1 LRAGRGQNENTT
13 QEILVFPFFDLFP
26 ALLPIGVAFYMVW
39 LRWTRVR
46 DPEPD
51 SATIQYEPPQ
61 KLTPAECGALLENA
75 VEICSITATIVDL
88 SVKGYLTIDQK
99 DDGKVSRGSK
109 DGRDYFFHLLKPPSE
124 WDKLKPH
131 ERATLTAIFI
141 PTNVLRMASEALAQI
156 QKAAGSPM
164 LASAFSRLE
173 ATVKENP
180 TLRALSETGSDP
192 QSVVALADLQN
203 DFHLHLPIICN
214 SIFDALQAG
223 GYYVRRPDRIRP
235 LYVTAGVL
243 TGVVTVLFGVYLAV
257 KGGPGLST
265 VLSGVVTGAIICGFG
280 WFMPARSVT
289 GARALAKI
297 RGFKNFLGRV
307 EKDRIERLQCTP
319 QLFEKYLPYA
329 MALRVDTKWA
339 ETFAGIAVPP
349 PDWYKGKYGDSF
361 PAKLANHLNGASNK
375 QGEPR
380 MHTDQ
385 HG

>member
-1 LRAGRGQNENTT
+1 
-13 QEILVFPFFDLFP
+13 VFPFVDFSP
-26 ALLPIGVAFYMVW
+26 ALLPISVALYLAR

-51 SATIQYEPPQ
+51 SPTIQYEPPQ

-75 VEICSITATIVDL
+75 VETCSITATIVDL

-99 DDGKVSRGSK
+99 DDGKVPRGST
-109 DGRDYFFHLLKPPSE
+109 DGLDYFFHLLRPPSE

-131 ERATLTAIFI
+131 ERGTLTAIFI
-141 PTNVLRMASEALAQI
+141 PTNALRMASEALAQM
-156 QKAAGSPM
+156 QKAAASESPR
-164 LASAFSRLE
+164 LASAIARLE
-173 ATVKENP
+173 AKVKESP
-180 TLRALSETGSDP
+180 TLRALSETGGDP
-192 QSVVALADLQN
+192 QSVVALSDLQN

-214 SIFDALQAG
+214 SIFEALQAS

-243 TGVVTVLFGVYLAV
+243 TAVVTVLFGAYLAM
-257 KGGPGLST
+257 KGGPWFST
-265 VLSGVVTGAIICGFG
+265 VLSGVVTGGIICGFG
-280 WFMPARSVT
+280 WFMPARSIT

-307 EKDRIERLQCTP
+307 EKDRIERLQSTP

-339 ETFAGIAVPP
+339 EAFAGIAVPP

-361 PAKLANHLNGASNK
+361 PAKLANHLNVASNK
-375 QGEPR
+375 LGEPR